1 MATKTILALAVGDP
15 KSSQL
20 IDHPNKLPGVRPY
33 ISGLIDGLAESGS
46 RLGTDFVIDYR
57 QNWLDYIVRGKAFTE
72 LPPDPALIYAMSTKV
87 MRAAGDYTDGIPIVF
102 PNCSEHGDE
111 AYIQE
116 GRATGF
122 SAQRTQSAGECFNRF
137 FMSVPSLNRV
147 FIPHID
153 EHDICENALQ
163 LVMDAA
169 TKKAVEPLPI
179 LVKSH
184 ADLLDK
190 LSGLPRRAP
199 GTPATI
205 GVHVLPVDLFFGATP
220 EIIKWVQQ
228 EKNLP
233 AFFPVTDWVTEAYGG
248 AFGGYGVAQY
258 TCGERTAAHVQQI
271 LSGSGPDADQL
282 LSVTEAA
289 GTDFDWAVSRAA
301 ATALEIS
308 TKIDAAARL
317 L

>member
-15 KSSQL
+15 KFSQL

-33 ISGLIDGLAESGS
+33 ISGLIDGLAKNGS
-46 RLGTDFVIDYR
+46 RLRTDFVIDYR
-57 QNWLDYIVRGKAFTE
+57 QNWLDYIVKGRAFTE
-72 LPPDPALIYAMSTKV
+72 LPTDPALIYAMSTKV
-87 MRAAGDYTDGIPIVF
+87 LRAAGDYTDGIPIVF

-111 AYIQE
+111 AYVQE

-137 FMSVPSLNRV
+137 FMSVPSLNQV

-169 TKKAVEPLPI
+169 RKKAVEPQPM

-205 GVHVLPVDLFFGATP
+205 GVHILPVDLFFGATP
-220 EIIKWVQQ
+220 EIIKRVQQ

-233 AFFPVTDWVTEAYGG
+233 AFFPVTDWVTEAYDG
-248 AFGGYGVAQY
+248 AFGGYGVPQY
-258 TCGERTAAHVQQI
+258 TCGERTAMHVKQI
-271 LSGSGPDADQL
+271 LSRNGPDEAQPL
-282 LSVTEAA
+282 LPVAEAA
-289 GTDFDWAVSRAA
+289 DTDFDWAVSRAA
-301 ATALEIS
+301 ADALGIS
-308 TKIDAAARL
+308 KIDAGARL